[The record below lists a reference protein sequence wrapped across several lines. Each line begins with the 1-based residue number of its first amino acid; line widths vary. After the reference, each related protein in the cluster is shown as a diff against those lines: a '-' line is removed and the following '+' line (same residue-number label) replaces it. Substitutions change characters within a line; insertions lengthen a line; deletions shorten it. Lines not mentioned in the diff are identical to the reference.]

1 MRFFTKAVRAAF
13 QALAIA
19 CLATNTQTVLA
30 QTNNPQVGYVY
41 PAGGKQGTTV
51 TVIVGGRQLLNVD
64 QVLFSGAGLTAR
76 VMRIDRP
83 MTNEERMKFRDELAE
98 LRHPTN
104 APAASPA
111 PVPGAAPT
119 PAPPAKPVIAPKD
132 VPARIAELMR
142 LLTEVPR
149 NQATPALAETVTLE
163 VNIAPDAP
171 IGPHDLRLFGK
182 NGLSLPLTF
191 VVGDL
196 PEAAFPTVTALTP
209 RSAPGSAQA
218 ASEAASGGLMVTP
231 PVVVNGQILAGE
243 TKRIRFSGHQNQRL
257 IIAVHARALIPY
269 LADAV
274 PGWFQAVVSL
284 FDASGK
290 ELAYA
295 DDFRFQ
301 PDPVM
306 AFQLPA
312 DGDYTLVIKDALYR
326 GREDFVYRVT
336 IGELPFVSG
345 LFPLGGT
352 AEKEMDFILNGWN
365 LPTPIKHIKLPQA
378 TGLHTLGLGR
388 CAAATGDVQVAVDD
402 LPECVETEPNNTL
415 HQAQPVTLPIIVNG
429 RIAQASDED
438 WVRFTAK
445 AGTPVVIE
453 VVARRLRSPLD
464 GMLQLFSADG
474 TMLASNDD
482 NDDLADGLTTHHADP
497 RLVFT
502 PTKDGDY
509 FVRLGDAQHRG
520 GADYNYRLRLSP
532 LRPDFA
538 LRVVPSSVNLRPSG
552 SAKVIVYA
560 LRHDGFTGAITL
572 ALKNAPKGFSLI
584 KTAIPAGTD
593 KMEFTLNAPREISG
607 EAGQITALEL
617 EGTAVIRETSVS
629 HQAVPADD
637 RMQAFFYRQLV
648 PAQEWLAAVRRGGK

>member
-274 PGWFQAVVSL
+274 PGYQGCALPGAGGFRVSGDDRRIAVRVRAFPPRRHGRKRNGFHLERLEPAHADQTHQAAAG
-284 FDASGK
+284 DGA
-290 ELAYA
+290 AYA
-295 DDFRFQ
+295 R
-301 PDPVM
+301 
-306 AFQLPA
+306 
-312 DGDYTLVIKDALYR
+312 
-326 GREDFVYRVT
+326 
-336 IGELPFVSG
+336 
-345 LFPLGGT
+345 
-352 AEKEMDFILNGWN
+352 
-365 LPTPIKHIKLPQA
+365 
-378 TGLHTLGLGR
+378 
-388 CAAATGDVQVAVDD
+388 
-402 LPECVETEPNNTL
+402 
-415 HQAQPVTLPIIVNG
+415 
-429 RIAQASDED
+429 
-438 WVRFTAK
+438 
-445 AGTPVVIE
+445 
-453 VVARRLRSPLD
+453 
-464 GMLQLFSADG
+464 
-474 TMLASNDD
+474 
-482 NDDLADGLTTHHADP
+482 P
-497 RLVFT
+497 R
-502 PTKDGDY
+502 
-509 FVRLGDAQHRG
+509 
-520 GADYNYRLRLSP
+520 
-532 LRPDFA
+532 A
-538 LRVVPSSVNLRPSG
+538 LRCRHGRRPSG
-552 SAKVIVYA
+552 G
-560 LRHDGFTGAITL
+560 RR
-572 ALKNAPKGFSLI
+572 
-584 KTAIPAGTD
+584 PAG
-593 KMEFTLNAPREISG
+593 MR
-607 EAGQITALEL
+607 
-617 EGTAVIRETSVS
+617 
-629 HQAVPADD
+629 
-637 RMQAFFYRQLV
+637 
-648 PAQEWLAAVRRGGK
+648 